1 MAKHLLSKSTYIR
14 SLQCQKSLYLH
25 KKRPFLRDKML
36 ASQLAK
42 FRRGTAV
49 GVLARDLFPGGID
62 MTPKS
67 PSQYQKRRAET
78 LEALV
83 NPEISVIYEGVFQH
97 NDVLIML
104 DILVREGQNWRAI
117 EVKSSL
123 SLSETY
129 RQDAFLQYYVLKGNQ
144 LELSDFE
151 LMYIDKDYILDEQL
165 DLRKLFVSQSVMQ
178 EAEANLEQTNNQ
190 IEAAKET
197 LQLEK
202 SPDIKIGMQCNY
214 PYPCDFRGHCWK
226 KVPTNSLLYIDAI
239 PTEKRFELFHS
250 GIENVNQLMPDQ
262 ITKEILAQDNALQ
275 AKTFHLNLEKF
286 EALKTNFSSS
296 KRCFIKVLYK
306 QPAVPEQKNT
316 KPYTPH
322 FLAISALITDV
333 EKQEFHSWDCSEN
346 PDQWQAGF
354 QFLADLWSKSDII
367 ITFKDP
373 LLLPLLEE
381 FSSQLNPKKL
391 VDFWEIL
398 KLSDF
403 YFPMFNTEI
412 DLDALSGFLIENHK
426 PLKHEAWLI
435 KDLTE
440 APTENRESVIS
451 KLKTWVSSLG
461 ILVSSFET
469 KN

>member
-62 MTPKS
+62 MTPNS

-83 NPEISVIYEGVFQH
+83 DPAISVIYEGVFQH
-97 NDVLIML
+97 NNVLIML
-104 DILVREGQNWRAI
+104 DILVREGKKWRAI

-123 SLSETY
+123 KLSETY
-129 RQDAFLQYYVLKGNQ
+129 MQDAFLQYYVLNGNQ
-144 LELSDFE
+144 VELSDFE
-151 LMYIDKDYILDEQL
+151 LMYINKDYVLEDQL
-165 DLRKLFVSQSVMQ
+165 DLAKLFISQSVIK
-178 EAEANLEQTNNQ
+178 EAEANLEKTSLQ

-197 LQLEK
+197 LLLK
-202 SPDIKIGMQCNY
+202 NSPDIKIGLQCNT

-226 KVPTNSLLYIDAI
+226 KVPPNSLLYLDAI
-239 PTEKRFELFHS
+239 PPEKRFELVHS
-250 GIENVNQLMPDQ
+250 GIETIEQLAPDQ
-262 ITKEILAQDNALQ
+262 ITPTILAQNQALQ
-275 AKTFHLNLEKF
+275 AQTFYINQEKF
-286 EALKTNFSSS
+286 SAIKPEFSKP
-296 KRCFIKVLYK
+296 KRCYIKVLYK
-306 QPAVPEQKNT
+306 QPAIPEQKNT

-322 FLAISALITDV
+322 FLAITALITDG

-346 PDQWQAGF
+346 SDQWQAGF
-354 QFLADLWSKSDII
+354 EFLADLWAKSDVII
-367 ITFKDP
+367 AFKDP
-373 LLLPLLEE
+373 LLLPLIED

-391 VDFWEIL
+391 VDFWQIL

-403 YFPMFNTEI
+403 YFPIFNTEI
-412 DLDALSGFLIENHK
+412 DLTALCSFILENHK
-426 PLKHEAWLI
+426 ALKHEAWLI

-440 APTENRESVIS
+440 APAENRESVQS
-451 KLKTWVSSLG
+451 KMKATVIALQT
-461 ILVSSFET
+461 LVDFFET
-469 KN
+469 EF

>member
-67 PSQYQKRRAET
+67 PSQYQKRRIET
-78 LEALV
+78 LEALQ
-83 NPEISVIYEGVFQH
+83 NPEVKVIYEGVFQH
-97 NDVLIML
+97 NEVLIML
-104 DILVREGQNWRAI
+104 DILVREGQKWRAI

-123 SLSETY
+123 KLSETFM
-129 RQDAFLQYYVLKGNQ
+129 QDAFLQYYVLKGNQ

-151 LMYIDKDYILDEQL
+151 LMYIDKDYLLGSQLELD
-165 DLRKLFVSQSVMQ
+165 KLFIGQSVMQ
-178 EAEANLEQTNNQ
+178 EAEANLEQTNSQ

-197 LQLEK
+197 LLLK
-202 SPDIKIGMQCNY
+202 NSPDIKIGIQCNY

-239 PTEKRFELFHS
+239 PSKERFELYHS
-250 GIENVNQLMPDQ
+250 GIENVSQLPQDQ
-262 ITKEILAQDNALQ
+262 ITAEILAQDKALQ
-275 AKTFHLNLEKF
+275 AQTYHLNHEKF
-286 EALKTNFSSS
+286 AALEPNISTP
-296 KRCFIKVLYK
+296 KRSFIKVLYK
-306 QPAVPEQKNT
+306 QPAIPEHENT

-322 FLAISALITDV
+322 FLAITALVTDG
-333 EKQEFHSWDCSEN
+333 KTQEFHSWDCSEHPN
-346 PDQWQAGF
+346 QWQAGF
-354 QFLADLWSKSDII
+354 EFLADLWSKTDVLIS
-367 ITFKDP
+367 FKDTQLRQLVEAFAP
-373 LLLPLLEE
+373 QLD
-381 FSSQLNPKKL
+381 SSKL
-391 VDFWEIL
+391 FDFWELL
-398 KLSDF
+398 KSADF
-403 YFPMFNTEI
+403 YFPVINIEI
-412 DLDALSGFLIENHK
+412 DLEALCAFLIEKHR

-440 APTENRESVIS
+440 APTENRENVIS
-451 KLKTWVSSLG
+451 KLKSYVSSLDV
-461 ILVSSFET
+461 LVNFFET